1 MPTTITIDSVTT
13 ADKAPTV
20 APHKISN
27 KTGKSTATF
36 LFTPVHNGVYV
47 AAPELVTPW
56 TPGVASEDPRVHGAR
71 GWQQR
76 VHRHHRW
83 SQGARVQRES
93 EPCSDSTLAC
103 TDWDSPSG
111 TQLTGDVTYA
121 ETGAPADS
129 TQRITVY
136 VCTDRQ
142 GWS

>member
-1 MPTTITIDSVTT
+1 VTT
-13 ADKAPTV
+13 ADGSDD

-36 LFTPVHNGVYV
+36 LFTPVHDGVYV

-56 TPGVASEDPRVHGAR
+56 TPGVASTILAYMAR
-71 GWQQR
+71 EGGSSAYTGTIVGR
-76 VHRHHRW
+76 KGLVC
-83 SQGARVQRES
+83 SES

-103 TDWDSPSG
+103 TDWESPSG
-111 TQLTGDVTYA
+111 TQLTEDVTYT